1 MFQGIEVMFESLRSE
16 AVISWLILPV
26 LELEGEM
33 QDKFR
38 QRDGLNFF
46 FFFFFNC
53 LVSTGLPLQGT
64 DLHLYFPHNGGT
76 WFQVL
81 FPR

>member
-1 MFQGIEVMFESLRSE
+1 MFESLRSE

-46 FFFFFNC
+46 FFFF
-53 LVSTGLPLQGT
+53 SIA
-64 DLHLYFPHNGGT
+64 
-76 WFQVL
+76 
-81 FPR
+81 

>member
-1 MFQGIEVMFESLRSE
+1 MFESLRSE

-46 FFFFFNC
+46 FFFFQLLSFYWAASPRDRSPLVLSSQWRD
-53 LVSTGLPLQGT
+53 LVSGFIPKVN
-64 DLHLYFPHNGGT
+64 FP
-76 WFQVL
+76 
-81 FPR
+81 